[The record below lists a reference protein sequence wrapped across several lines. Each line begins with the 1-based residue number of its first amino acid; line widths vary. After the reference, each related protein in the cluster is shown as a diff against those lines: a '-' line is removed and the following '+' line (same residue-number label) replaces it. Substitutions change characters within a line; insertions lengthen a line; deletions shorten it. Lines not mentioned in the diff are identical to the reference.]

1 MTPRSVALI
10 FLLALAPAAGSQE
23 LFTGVGAVH
32 HPIATANPEAQKFFD
47 QGLDFV
53 YGFNHDEAI
62 RSFEKAAALDPKAA
76 MPLWGIALALGPN
89 INLDVDPEHEK
100 KAFDAAQKALALAPS
115 APGNEQA
122 YVRAVARRYSDDP
135 GADLKAR
142 AEDYASAMKDL
153 SRKYPD
159 DLDAAT
165 LYAESLMD
173 LRPWK
178 LWTPDGA
185 PEPGT
190 EEIVSVLESVLNRDP
205 SHLGANHY
213 YVHAVEASPHP
224 EKALAS
230 AKRLEALAPASGHL
244 VHMPAHVYMRTGN
257 YAGAM
262 TANER
267 AADADRAYIAR
278 THAEGIYPLMY
289 YNHNLQFLAAAAMM
303 QGKRADAQKA
313 ADELAKNTT
322 PIAREMPMAEFVVPM
337 PLFVELRFGDW
348 DAVLSEPDPG
358 VPVAGAIRRFAR
370 AWAYAEKGDRKASDA
385 EAAAF
390 EQGRK
395 AAPADAIWG
404 NNGAA
409 DVLAVAAASLAARRA
424 EIAKSEDALALWKKA
439 VELQDALSYDEPP
452 AWYYPIRE
460 SLGAALLR
468 AGRAPEAENVFRAD
482 LRRNPKNPWSL
493 AGLVASLEAQKRG
506 DDARRA
512 DAEWREARAGVAP
525 SVFRPKP

>member
-1 MTPRSVALI
+1 MIRRIVTAA
-10 FLLALAPAAGSQE
+10 FLLALPPAAGSQE
-23 LFTGVGAVH
+23 LFSGVGAVH
-32 HPIATANPEAQKFFD
+32 HPIATASPEAQKFFD

-62 RSFEKAAALDPKAA
+62 RSFERAAGLDPKAA

-100 KAFDAAQKALALAPS
+100 KAFDAAQKALTLAAS
-115 APGNEQA
+115 APENEQA
-122 YVRAVARRYSDDP
+122 YVRAVARRYSNDP
-135 GADLKAR
+135 RADLKAR
-142 AEDYASAMKDL
+142 AEDYASAMKEL

-178 LWTPDGA
+178 LWKPDGT

-190 EEIVSVLESVLNRDP
+190 EEIVSVLESVLKRDP
-205 SHLGANHY
+205 THLGANHY
-213 YVHAVEASPHP
+213 YVHAVEASPNP

-230 AKRLEALAPASGHL
+230 ARRLESLAPASGHL

-257 YAGAM
+257 YGGAI
-262 TANER
+262 TANAR

-278 THAEGIYPLMY
+278 THAEGIYPVMY

-303 QGKRADAQKA
+303 QGKRAEAQKA

-322 PIAREMPMAEFVVPM
+322 PLAREMPMAEFVVPM

-348 DAVLSEPDPG
+348 NAVLAEPDPG
-358 VPVAGAIRRFAR
+358 VPVAGAVRRFAR

-390 EQGRK
+390 EQARRT
-395 AAPADAIWG
+395 APADAIWG
-404 NNGAA
+404 NNAAA
-409 DVLAVAAASLAARRA
+409 DVLAVAAASLDARRS
-424 EIAKSEDALALWKKA
+424 ELAKSGDALPLWKKA
-439 VELQDALSYDEPP
+439 VDLQDGLSYDEPP
-452 AWYYPIRE
+452 AWFYPIRE
-460 SLGAALLR
+460 SWGAALLR
-468 AGRAPEAENVFRAD
+468 AGKAPEAESVFRED
-482 LRRNPKNPWSL
+482 LRRNPKSPWSL
-493 AGLVASLEAQKRG
+493 AGLAASLEAQKRAG
-506 DDARRA
+506 DARRGE
-512 DAEWREARAGVAP
+512 AEWREASGGVDAA
-525 SVFRPKP
+525 VFRPRP